1 MRRTGTLAAFVALIV
16 AVGGCGGS
24 GTGGSSKS
32 SSSAVAS
39 AGTHH
44 RRRVDVSPTH
54 RPRAKPKPKPPA
66 FPRLLAAATATGDTN
81 FVPAVSW
88 RGQTAVWVA
97 RRLGLTLLSFDQRLV
112 ELHLHSGTV
121 DAGSTGWRF
130 GPAITG
136 AERRAAIAA
145 FNGAFKLN
153 TGSGGFESYGRVG
166 AALRAGLGSI
176 VTYSDGTT
184 DIGAWE
190 QGVPASSKKVVAVR
204 QNLQLLISHG
214 RPASDL
220 GCLTCWGATLDGV
233 VAPARSAL
241 GITADGRL
249 IWVGGEHLT
258 TTALADALTAA
269 HVQRA
274 VELDINPEWVAG
286 YLYGHHGS
294 AAGPLAPVPMV
305 AGQPGIPGQ
314 FLAPWGRDFFA
325 IVGR

>member
-1 MRRTGTLAAFVALIV
+1 MRVAGTLAASAALIV
-16 AVGGCGGS
+16 AVGGCGG
-24 GTGGSSKS
+24 TGGSSKS
-32 SSSAVAS
+32 SSSGVAS
-39 AGTHH
+39 ASAHHH
-44 RRRVDVSPTH
+44 RHVDISPAP
-54 RPRAKPKPKPPA
+54 RPRAKPKPKPKPPA

-97 RRLGLTLLSFDQRLV
+97 RRPGFTLLSFDQSLV
-112 ELHLHSGTV
+112 QLHLHSGTV
-121 DAGSTGWRF
+121 DAGPTGWRF
-130 GPAITG
+130 GPAIAG
-136 AERRAAIAA
+136 AERRTAIAA
-145 FNGAFKLN
+145 FNGAFKLS

-166 AALRAGLGSI
+166 ASLRAGLGSI

-190 QGVPASSKKVVAVR
+190 QGVPAASKKVIAVR

-214 RPASDL
+214 QPAADL

-241 GITADGRL
+241 GVTADGRL

-286 YLYGHHGS
+286 YLYGHRGG
-294 AAGPLAPVPMV
+294 AGPLAPVAMV
-305 AGQPGIPGQ
+305 AGQSGIPGQ
-314 FLAPWGRDFFA
+314 FLAPWGRDFFS